1 MKEVIRSLIGE
12 ALRKARENGDLE
24 LTDEPEVVVEEPK
37 DKKLG
42 DFSTTVAMSLAK
54 KERKNPKVVAEA
66 ICRQLQ
72 ACDGD
77 VDSVETAGPGFINIR
92 MSRYFFL
99 QRLLHAAEQGDGFGS
114 SDIGQNQKV
123 HLEFVSANPTGP
135 LHVGHGRGAAV
146 GHSLSLVLKK
156 AGYDV
161 HTEYYI
167 NDVGNQMNTLGR
179 STWYR
184 YREILGKSSATDF
197 PENHYVGDYINDI
210 AREIIKTH
218 DREFLDKPEDEVLGF
233 FRHYAAESILNGIK
247 DDLKEFRVEYD
258 CWFSEQSL
266 FKDSSVEKGIAWMR
280 EKGFIYELDGAV
292 WLKSSAFND
301 DKDRV
306 IVKQTGE
313 KTYFCSDIAYH
324 RNKVE
329 RGYQRIIDIWG
340 ADHHGYVPR
349 MRAVMDAVG
358 HDPKAFNILLVQ
370 FVTLKRGGEKVSMS
384 TRSGEFITLK
394 EVVSE
399 VGVDATRFFFL
410 QRSSDTHLDFD
421 MELAKKET
429 PENPVFYIQYAHAR
443 ICSIFQTARERGVSL
458 PLPSEID
465 IALLSHDEE
474 LDLIKKILAFPDVVE
489 KSALGLDVYRIPY
502 YLQEVVSVFHSY
514 YGKHRIVSD
523 DLELTKVRLFLLGFI
538 KRIIQSGLELLG
550 VSAPEKM

>member
-24 LTDEPEVVVEEPK
+24 LTDGPEVVVEEPR

-72 ACDGD
+72 ACDVD

-99 QRLLHAAEQGDGFGS
+99 QRLLHAAEQGDRFGS

-184 YREILGKSSATDF
+184 YREILGKSSAADF
-197 PENHYVGDYINDI
+197 PANHYMGDYINDI

-443 ICSIFQTARERGVSL
+443 ICSIFQTARERGISL

-523 DLELTKVRLFLLGFI
+523 DLELTKVRLFLLDFI
-538 KRIIQSGLELLG
+538 RRIIQSGLELLG